1 MIRVSSKSQLVEW
14 LSGVQIVLLACALA
28 GFGWWVKSN
37 VGTVIRFQIIE
48 ANQLVAEQIGRLL
61 MTFESEAIAF
71 GDPNW
76 EQFQTIVEE
85 TQLPNNG
92 YLCIADATSGR
103 LLCHPK
109 IRDEPALQL
118 SRLDGISAMSK
129 GEDSINLFQSAK
141 DNADSFR
148 AITGIVGNGE
158 RTEVVS
164 AAFLRNINGILFVH
178 QSESSTRTAVSKIHT
193 PVSFAGL
200 VIGVV
205 LIFVTAKS
213 STVIIK
219 GFEHT
224 LVAINAGLEKTVRER
239 TASLMKTRNS
249 VIFGLA
255 KLAESRDSDTGEHLD
270 RICIFSSRL
279 AEVHATRC
287 AEIDTHCIE
296 SIGLASSLHDIGKVG
311 IPDRVLLKPG
321 KLDAEE
327 RKEIEKHP
335 QLGEKCLD
343 AIDERL
349 GDDGF
354 LELAR
359 EICAYHHEKW
369 DGSGYPYGMR
379 GEEIPVSARLVAL
392 ADVYDALRSKRPY
405 KDPMS
410 HVAACRIIAE
420 GAGKHFDP
428 AVIETFIEVHREFEA
443 ISDQYLSN
451 RQEQSP
457 APPSEQ
463 PAKIQAT
470 SQMTL
475 VQETASHCVS
485 MAH

>member
-14 LSGVQIVLLACALA
+14 LSGVQIVFLACALA
-28 GFGWWVKSN
+28 GFGWWVKSK
-37 VGTVIRFQIIE
+37 VGTVIRSQIFD

-61 MTFESEAIAF
+61 MTMESEAIAI
-71 GDPNW
+71 GDSNW
-76 EQFQTIVEE
+76 EQFQTIVEK

-109 IRDEPALQL
+109 IRTEPSLKFA
-118 SRLDGISAMSK
+118 RLDGISAISN
-129 GEDSINLFQSAK
+129 GQDPINLFHSAK
-141 DNADSFR
+141 ANTDVFR
-148 AITGIVGNGE
+148 PSTGIVGKGE

-164 AAFLRNINGILFVH
+164 AAFLPNINGILFVH
-178 QSESSTRTAVSKIHT
+178 QSESSTKTAVSKILT
-193 PVSFAGL
+193 PLGFAGL
-200 VIGVV
+200 VIGIV

-213 STVIIK
+213 STFIIK
-219 GFEHT
+219 GFEHA

-270 RICIFSSRL
+270 RIRIFSARL

-287 AEIDTHCIE
+287 DEIDTHCIE

-311 IPDRVLLKPG
+311 VPDRVLLKPG
-321 KLDAEE
+321 KLDPAE

-335 QLGEKCLD
+335 QLGERCLD

-349 GDDGF
+349 GNDRF

-405 KDPMS
+405 KDAMS
-410 HVAACRIIAE
+410 HDAACRIIAE

-428 AVIETFIEVHREFEA
+428 AVVETFIQVHREFEA
-443 ISDQYLSN
+443 ISEQYLN
-451 RQEQSP
+451 DRREQLPSP
-457 APPSEQ
+457 LSEQ
-463 PAKIQAT
+463 PAIMQT
-470 SQMTL
+470 FSQ
-475 VQETASHCVS
+475 VPCV
-485 MAH
+485 ACV

>member
-1 MIRVSSKSQLVEW
+1 MIRVTSKSQLVEC
-14 LSGVQIVLLACALA
+14 LSGVQIVLLACALF
-28 GFGWWVKSN
+28 GFGWWVKAK
-37 VGTVIRFQIIE
+37 VGTVIRSQIIE

-61 MTFESEAIAF
+61 MTIESEALAF
-71 GDPNW
+71 GDSNW

-85 TQLPNNG
+85 TKLPNNG

-103 LLCHPK
+103 LLCHPR
-109 IRDEPALQL
+109 IRAEPSLKFA
-118 SRLDGISAMSK
+118 RLDGLSARSD
-129 GEDSINLFQSAK
+129 GENSFNLFHSAK
-141 DNADSFR
+141 DEATAFR
-148 AITGIVGNGE
+148 ARTGVIGQGE
-158 RTEVVS
+158 RTEIVS
-164 AAFLRNINGILFVH
+164 AAFLKNINGILFVH
-178 QSESSTRTAVSKIHT
+178 QSESSTKAAVAKILT

-213 STVIIK
+213 STFIIK
-219 GFEHT
+219 GFEHA
-224 LVAINAGLEKTVRER
+224 LVAINASLEKTVRER

-270 RICIFSSRL
+270 RIRIFSSRL

-287 AEIDTHCIE
+287 DAIDAHCIE

-311 IPDRVLLKPG
+311 VPDRVLLKPG
-321 KLDAEE
+321 KLDPDE
-327 RKEIEKHP
+327 RIEIEKHP
-335 QLGEKCLD
+335 QVGEKCLD

-349 GDDGF
+349 GEDRF

-369 DGSGYPYGMR
+369 DGTGYPYGKR

-410 HVAACRIIAE
+410 HDAACRIIAE

-428 AVIETFIEVHREFEA
+428 AIVETFIQVHREFEA
-443 ISDQYLSN
+443 ISEQYLSD
-451 RQEQSP
+451 RREQIPLPLSN
-457 APPSEQ
+457 Q
-463 PAKIQAT
+463 PALQLPYVAR
-470 SQMTL
+470 
-475 VQETASHCVS
+475 V
-485 MAH
+485 